1 MSTLLHDCGRW
12 RNFRDMS
19 NDTDHNAPQP
29 PQGPVARRIPDGDD
43 RERNVCIDCGFV
55 HYENPRIIT
64 GAVCTWEDKI
74 LLCRR
79 AIAPRIGYWTIPA
92 GYLEVN
98 ETVAEGARRE
108 VAEESGAAVEIGQL
122 LGMFEIPRISQI
134 YMVYQ
139 AAMMR
144 PDLDPGPES
153 LEAGLFAWDDIP
165 WDELAFPSVAWSLEI
180 FRDGKG
186 PKFDVYAPHRPET
199 G

>member
-1 MSTLLHDCGRW
+1 MSDETE
-12 RNFRDMS
+12 
-19 NDTDHNAPQP
+19 NDQARP

-55 HYENPRIIT
+55 HYENPRIIA
-64 GAVCTWEDKI
+64 GAVCTWQGKI

-79 AIAPRIGYWTIPA
+79 AIEPRIGYWTIPA
-92 GYLEVN
+92 GYLELR

-108 VAEESGAAVEIGQL
+108 VAEESGADVQIGVL
-122 LGMFEIPRISQI
+122 LGVFEIPRISQV

-139 AAMMR
+139 ADMLR

-153 LEAGLFAWDDIP
+153 LEAGLFAWEDIP
-165 WDELAFPSVAWSLEI
+165 WDELAFPSVKWSLEI
-180 FRDGKG
+180 FRDGGG
-186 PKFDVYAPHRPET
+186 PKFDVYTHPRAET

>member
-1 MSTLLHDCGRW
+1 MAQFHG
-12 RNFRDMS
+12 MS
-19 NDTDHNAPQP
+19 NDTDHNASQP

-64 GAVCTWEDKI
+64 GAVCTWDDKI

-108 VAEESGAAVEIGQL
+108 VAEESGADVEIGTL
-122 LGMFEIPRISQI
+122 LGMFEIPRISQV

-139 AAMMR
+139 AAMLK
-144 PDLDPGPES
+144 PALDPGPES

-180 FRDGKG
+180 FRDGSG